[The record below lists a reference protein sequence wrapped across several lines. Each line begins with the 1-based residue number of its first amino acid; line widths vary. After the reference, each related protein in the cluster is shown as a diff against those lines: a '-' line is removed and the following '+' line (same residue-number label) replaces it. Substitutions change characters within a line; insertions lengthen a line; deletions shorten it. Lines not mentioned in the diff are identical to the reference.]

1 MAMSLSTPVAFLIFN
16 RPDLTE
22 TVFRAIARARP
33 AKLLVV
39 ADGPRSAA
47 EAEKCRQARAVI
59 ESVDWDCE
67 VLTNFSEDNLGCKQ
81 RVASGLDWIFSS
93 VDEAIILEDDCL
105 PAPSFF
111 GFCEELLDRYR
122 HDMRI
127 MHVCGSNFL
136 AGREQIDQS
145 YYYSRYSFCWGWA
158 SWKRAWKF
166 YDPEMKSWPH
176 FQQQGL
182 IEKIFEDPDEQ
193 SYWTNILA
201 STFNGEIDTWDFQWF
216 YTCFAQGGLT
226 VVPSVN
232 LVSNLGLRPDA
243 THTKNVHEREYLG
256 NIPAGSID
264 RIDHPEFVV
273 RHRDADRDVFESYF
287 GGSHLHPQTTWVNRA
302 RGRLAALK
310 GKALGS
316 R

>member
-1 MAMSLSTPVAFLIFN
+1 MSLSTPVAFLIFN

-22 TVFRAIARARP
+22 TVFRAIAQARP

-39 ADGPRSAA
+39 ADGPRSPE

-59 ESVDWDCE
+59 ESMDWECE
-67 VLTNFSEDNLGCKQ
+67 VLTNFSTENLGCKQ
-81 RVASGLDWIFSS
+81 RVASGVDWIFSQ

-111 GFCEELLDRYR
+111 SFCEELLESYR
-122 HDMRI
+122 HDTRI

-136 AGREQIDQS
+136 ADREPIDQS
-145 YYYSRYSFCWGWA
+145 YYFSRYSFIWGWA

-166 YDPEMKSWPH
+166 YDEEMKSWPN
-176 FQQQGL
+176 FVRQGMV
-182 IEKIFEDPDEQ
+182 EKIFEDPAEQ
-193 SYWTNILA
+193 SYWTNILT

-216 YTCFAQGGLT
+216 YTCFSQGGLT

-243 THTKNVHEREYLG
+243 THTKSIHEREYLG
-256 NIPAGSID
+256 NIPTGSIAQ
-264 RIDHPEFVV
+264 IEHPEFIV
-273 RHRDADRDVFESYF
+273 RHRDADTSVFESYF
-287 GGSHLHPQTTWVNRA
+287 GGSHLNPQTTWVNRA